1 MVMLISHLNCFSN
14 ALNKFLRK
22 YENVI
27 ILGDFHAEVIRN
39 RISEFVPMY
48 NLKDLIKEKT

>member
-1 MVMLISHLNCFSN
+1 MVMLISHVNCFSN
-14 ALNKFLRK
+14 ALNKFLGK

-39 RISEFVPMY
+39 RVSEFVPMY